1 MRGIKLL
8 GVILNDKFD
17 KDKLD
22 DKFDYYIVFMV
33 IERRVV
39 CVFSRL
45 KNILFYRLEEVFWLC
60 CYLIIFLLLLV
71 WGEILRNWKL

>member
-1 MRGIKLL
+1 MIKLL

-22 DKFDYYIVFMV
+22 EKFDYYIVFMV
-33 IERRVV
+33 VERRVV

-45 KNILFYRLEEVFWLC
+45 KNILFYRLEEVF
-60 CYLIIFLLLLV
+60 
-71 WGEILRNWKL
+71 